1 MPLLSIS
8 PYHDTAANCAY
19 GAEEQ
24 TASFS
29 NTVKRVMLGVED
41 WDIMIASLEKDGEIP
56 IGLFKAKQ
64 SCINAIGQRNRP
76 DFEM

>member
-24 TASFS
+24 TASFA
-29 NTVKRVMLGVED
+29 NTVKRVMLRVEN
-41 WDIMIASLEKDGEIP
+41 WDIMIASLEEDGEIP
-56 IGLFKAKQ
+56 IGLFKAQQ
-64 SCINAIGQRNRP
+64 SGINAIRQRNRS